1 MGRLKAEL
9 IDGMVVV
16 GELAYLPAEWERL
29 ERRRATGRAYYA
41 RNREQRLATV
51 KSWQAAN
58 PERVRELNREH
69 MRRRRLSGR
78 VEYRVIGSLH
88 GLTCTGP
95 TKRSGCRC
103 SKVTLLRR
111 VEAPETGSGEQAN
124 GYNRDAFSRDGI
136 APSERNRIHSDSSP
150 APAAIP
156 ARRRGRSVH
165 RGIDR

>member
-1 MGRLKAEL
+1 MSRPEPEL

-16 GELAYLPAEWERL
+16 GELAYLPDEWVRL

-69 MRRRRLSGR
+69 MRRRRLSGHI
-78 VEYRVIGSLH
+78 EYRVTGALH
-88 GLTCTGP
+88 DLACTGP
-95 TKRSGCRC
+95 TKRNGCRC

-111 VEAPETGSGEQAN
+111 VEGEL
-124 GYNRDAFSRDGI
+124 
-136 APSERNRIHSDSSP
+136 
-150 APAAIP
+150 
-156 ARRRGRSVH
+156 
-165 RGIDR
+165 